1 MKKLLCALP
10 VLLLAVA
17 AAAPTYTIKDRIAG
31 PDGGW
36 DYASIDA
43 GTNTLY
49 VAHGAS
55 VLALEIASGQVR
67 SFGTI
72 ARAHAVVPLPG
83 GLLLVTSGGDDS
95 VRLIDPTDGSEKAK
109 IGVGKDPDAAFYDPF
124 TRNAVVA
131 NAKAGSVS
139 LIDPVKAAVV
149 RTITLKPGLEFAV
162 TDGKGMLFVNNED
175 ANEIERA
182 DLRTGAVT
190 PSIAMPGCEGPSGL
204 AFDAAN
210 HRLISA
216 CANGKAAVVDTV
228 TSKMVALLD
237 IGRGP
242 DAVLLD
248 AGRHVALIPC
258 GKDGKLEVIAL
269 GDRRTLPTVVAHA
282 ATELGARTGALDLR
296 TGFVYLPTARF
307 NPPTPPATR
316 PQAVPGTFH
325 ILVVGSKA

>member
-10 VLLLAVA
+10 ALFLAAA

-43 GTNTLY
+43 ATHMLY
-49 VAHGAS
+49 VAHGAA
-55 VLALEIASGQVR
+55 VLALDIASGKVR
-67 SFGTI
+67 TFGTI

-95 VRLIDPTDGSEKAK
+95 VRLIDPANGSEKAK
-109 IGVGKDPDAAFYDPF
+109 IAVGKDPDAAFYDSV
-124 TRNAVVA
+124 THNAVVA
-131 NAKAGSVS
+131 NAKAGTVS
-139 LIDPVKAAVV
+139 LIDPTKATVV

-182 DLRTGAVT
+182 DLRTGAVM
-190 PSIAMPGCEGPSGL
+190 PSIAMPGCEGPTGL
-204 AFDAAN
+204 ALDAAN

-248 AGRHVALIPC
+248 AARHVALIPC

-269 GDRRTLPTVVAHA
+269 GDQRSMPTVVAHA
-282 ATELGARTGALDLR
+282 TTEQGARTGAIDGR
-296 TGFVYLPTARF
+296 TGAVYLPTARF
-307 NPPTPPATR
+307 NAPTPPATR
-316 PQAVPGTFH
+316 PQAAPGTFH
-325 ILVVGSKA
+325 VLVLAPVA